1 VLPPELTQRLGGPA
15 RWSSLRPESLRLG
28 PPEGA
33 ALAGRVTALRY
44 LGAGTRVVID
54 GPGAELAVLVPA
66 GQDLPA
72 PGDRVGLTFDPA
84 MLHVM
89 DEA

>member
-1 VLPPELTQRLGGPA
+1 
-15 RWSSLRPESLRLG
+15 
-28 PPEGA
+28 
-33 ALAGRVTALRY
+33 VTALRY

-84 MLHVM
+84 LLHVM